1 VTAENALSFARFCIT
16 ERALCYL
23 FGKTQPSCV
32 KTVQVTGKPL
42 VLGIQFLKLQKDEL
56 TDLAQE
62 DVGRVKPVK
71 LVAMDGQM
79 AFAAVL
85 PCVFLINGHADQVR
99 HDLCQPVIVIA
110 LHPDDL
116 SVMFGIGKFPDMPK
130 EFPVFFGEAAEIQV
144 SKDITQ

>member
-23 FGKTQPSCV
+23 FGKTQPPCV

-79 AFAAVL
+79 SFAAVL
-85 PCVFLINGHADQVR
+85 PRVFLIDGHADQVR

-110 LHPDDL
+110 FHPDDL
-116 SVMFGIGKFPDMPK
+116 SVMFGVGKLANVSQ
-130 EFPVFFGEAAEIQV
+130 EFPVLFCKPAEIQV
-144 SKDITQ
+144 SKDIAQ